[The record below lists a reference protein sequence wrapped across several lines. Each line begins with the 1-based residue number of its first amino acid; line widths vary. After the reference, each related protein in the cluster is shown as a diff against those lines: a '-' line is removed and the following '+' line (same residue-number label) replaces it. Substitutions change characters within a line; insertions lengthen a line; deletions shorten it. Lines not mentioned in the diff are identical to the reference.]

1 MNTKNCAEFFFLP
14 HRCANF
20 AVKFVQNT
28 VMKKISLILVVL
40 LSSLFSMS
48 AQKPIKW
55 RSNVKMTSETE
66 GVVTIKAII
75 EPGWHLYGMQIPS
88 GGPKATKIDLT
99 SSEGVKFVGN
109 ITPSIAPKKVYDKTF
124 DLNLNWWD
132 QNVTFTQKFKVTS
145 KKSAKIVGVIS
156 YMGCNDQT
164 CSPPST
170 QSINIVVPSFK
181 K

>member
-1 MNTKNCAEFFFLP
+1 
-14 HRCANF
+14 
-20 AVKFVQNT
+20 
-28 VMKKISLILVVL
+28 MKKISLILVVL
-40 LSSLFSMS
+40 LSTILSVS

-75 EPGWHLYGMQIPS
+75 EPGWHLYGTQIPS
-88 GGPKATKIDLT
+88 GGPKATKIDLS

-132 QNVTFTQKFKVTS
+132 QNVSFTQKFKLSS
-145 KKSAKIVGVIS
+145 KKGAKIVGVIS
-156 YMGCNDQT
+156 FMGCNDQT
-164 CSPPST
+164 CLPPST

>member
-1 MNTKNCAEFFFLP
+1 
-14 HRCANF
+14 
-20 AVKFVQNT
+20 
-28 VMKKISLILVVL
+28 MKKISLILVVL
-40 LSSLFSMS
+40 LSTILSVS

-75 EPGWHLYGMQIPS
+75 EPGWHLYGTQIPS
-88 GGPKATKIDLT
+88 GGPKATKIDLS

-109 ITPSIAPKKVYDKTF
+109 VTPSIAPKKVYDKTF

-132 QNVTFTQKFKVTS
+132 QNVSFTQKFKLSS
-145 KKSAKIVGVIS
+145 KKGAKIVGVIS
-156 YMGCNDQT
+156 FMGCNDQT
-164 CSPPST
+164 CLPPST